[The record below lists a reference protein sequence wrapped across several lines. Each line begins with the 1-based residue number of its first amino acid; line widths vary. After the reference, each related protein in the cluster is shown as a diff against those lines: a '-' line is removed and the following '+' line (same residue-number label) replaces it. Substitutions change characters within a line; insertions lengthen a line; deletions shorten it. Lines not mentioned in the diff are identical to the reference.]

1 VTDGLVA
8 RDSVQVRHVANSTE
22 AVARKF
28 RWRPLAGS
36 SRCLRARTPSPRSA
50 IGQRKPPTCGP
61 VRRAG

>member
-28 RWRPLAGS
+28 HRRPVSAQAGVCE
-36 SRCLRARTPSPRSA
+36 REHLTRGR
-50 IGQRKPPTCGP
+50 
-61 VRRAG
+61 